1 MTPELKNS
9 RYGLLL
15 ALFGALM
22 ITPDTLFMRLSEMPT
37 WVMMAWRGLEMGCLL
52 LLLWA
57 LRLLLA
63 RDGHKIKAEFAALFS
78 RQGIG
83 AVLCTLLAAHPLPM
97 GSRNLR

>member
-1 MTPELKNS
+1 MKSELKNS

-57 LRLLLA
+57 GSHLLA
-63 RDGHKIKAEFAALFS
+63 RNKQNAKKELAALFS
-78 RQGIG
+78 
-83 AVLCTLLAAHPLPM
+83 
-97 GSRNLR
+97 SE